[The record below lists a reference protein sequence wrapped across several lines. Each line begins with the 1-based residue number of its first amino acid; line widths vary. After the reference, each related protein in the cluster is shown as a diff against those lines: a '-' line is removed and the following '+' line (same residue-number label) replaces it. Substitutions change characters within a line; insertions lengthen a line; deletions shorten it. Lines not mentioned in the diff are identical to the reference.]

1 MVHLCDLPQ
10 YPQAQPA
17 ASAALCPGSILAP
30 SLTWRDP
37 PHLERSPTQDE
48 MGVSGTLWTS
58 NSPTPPGPFPL
69 LVGLLSSSFSWPR
82 ACAAAREG
90 GLGGESPLHAS
101 PAGPG
106 QMASVHGAPSTTCLL
121 GPWASD
127 SWGWGVGGAETDR
140 PGDSA
145 VQGVEAAEWQR
156 RPQQITFLSRPRSKN
171 GWVVFSGLS
180 L

>member
-10 YPQAQPA
+10 SPQAQPA
-17 ASAALCPGSILAP
+17 ASAALCPGSVLAP

-37 PHLERSPTQDE
+37 PQLGKEPYTGRDGSLWNPVDQQSSHTSWAISTACRSS
-48 MGVSGTLWTS
+48 V
-58 NSPTPPGPFPL
+58 L
-69 LVGLLSSSFSWPR
+69 LFSWPR

-106 QMASVHGAPSTTCLL
+106 QMASVRGAPSTTCLL

-127 SWGWGVGGAETDR
+127 SWGWGVGGGKWTGLETVHCR
-140 PGDSA
+140 VWKLLNGR
-145 VQGVEAAEWQR
+145 GVLKR
-156 RPQQITFLSRPRSKN
+156 
-171 GWVVFSGLS
+171 
-180 L
+180 